1 MIKMDKIKCPNCG
14 STAQV
19 ECVFVD
25 ANGQIERT
33 DEFVCGC
40 GCVFSVT
47 YTVSS
52 IDIQEN

>member
-1 MIKMDKIKCPNCG
+1 MNKIKCPNCG

-19 ECVFVD
+19 KCIYLDDSGE
-25 ANGQIERT
+25 IEKT
-33 DEFVCGC
+33 DEYACGC

-52 IDIQEN
+52 IDVQEN